1 LRITDKNGSYE
12 TPNLRQAAADSMY
25 SADLS
30 LPGSS
35 MSAQAGNILY
45 TVSNLPKSDVVKV
58 ELKTLSGT
66 VLADVKRFAQFGAT
80 GIDSAHWDNTTI
92 TTTPLLI
99 DETVLNS
106 TNEFHMTRI
115 RQQDPVTGLW
125 SVYVVHLFASGLGK
139 RTDVWVQQIGTERS
153 YA

>member
-1 LRITDKNGSYE
+1 LKITDKNGSFK
-12 TPNLRQAAADSMY
+12 TPNLLRAAADSMY

-30 LPGSS
+30 IPGSS
-35 MSAQAGNILY
+35 LSVRVGNIIY
-45 TVSNLPKSDVVKV
+45 TISNLPKNDVVKV
-58 ELKTLSGT
+58 ELKALSGS
-66 VLADVKRFAQFGAT
+66 VSADVKRFAQFGAT

-92 TTTPLLI
+92 TTTPLTI

-106 TNEFHMTRI
+106 TNEYHVTRI
-115 RQQDPVTGLW
+115 RQQDPATGLW
-125 SVYVVHLFASGLGK
+125 SVYAVYLFASGLGA